1 VDDNVHAISQD
12 IKEVAFMQK
21 HGEIYRWLSPSD
33 PSTNF
38 NKALQQRQEGTGL
51 WLMESSPFTKW
62 HSQQNSFLWLH
73 GIPGCGKTIL
83 SSTIIKHL
91 VDTHPDQLLLYFYFD
106 FTDAGKQTLD
116 NAIRSLI
123 SQLYHKRKDTQKL
136 LDSLFSS
143 CDNGRSQPTCESLCK
158 VFLQMINQTEEI
170 YIILDALDEC
180 RTRKGP
186 LSEGLLAWIQSL
198 SDLKQRNVHLLVTS
212 RPEHDIEL
220 VLRKLA
226 EGEERIVPIQSD
238 LIEKDIRR
246 YVCTRVR
253 EGKGLERWQSRPD
266 VLNEIEVQ
274 LMKKANGM

>member
-12 IKEVAFMQK
+12 IKEVAFTQK

-38 NKALQQRQEGTGL
+38 NKALQQRQESTGL
-51 WLMESSPFTKW
+51 WLLQNNQFKKW
-62 HSQQNSFLWLH
+62 QSQPNSFLWLY

-83 SSTIIKHL
+83 SSTIIEHL
-91 VDTHPDQLLLYFYFD
+91 GDTHPDQLPLYFYFD
-106 FTDAGKQTLD
+106 FTDACKQTLD
-116 NAIRSLI
+116 NVIRALI

-143 CDNGRSQPTCESLCK
+143 YDNGRSQPTCESLCK
-158 VFLQMINQTEEI
+158 VFLQMVNQAQEI
-170 YIILDALDEC
+170 YIVLDALDEC

-198 SDLKQRNVHLLVTS
+198 LDLEQRSVHLLVTS

-220 VLRKLA
+220 VLRSLA
-226 EGEERIVPIQSD
+226 QSEEDIVPIQSE
-238 LIEKDIRR
+238 LIDDDIRS
-246 YVCTRVR
+246 YVHTRVR
-253 EGKGLERWQSRPD
+253 QGNGLKRWQSRLD
-266 VLNEIEVQ
+266 VLHEIETQ
-274 LMKKANGM
+274 LMEKSNGM